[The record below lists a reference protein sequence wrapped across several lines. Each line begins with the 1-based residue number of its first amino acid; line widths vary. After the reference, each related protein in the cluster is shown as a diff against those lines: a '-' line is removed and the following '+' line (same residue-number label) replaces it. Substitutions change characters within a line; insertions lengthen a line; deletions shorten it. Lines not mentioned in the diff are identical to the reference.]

1 MTNLNKIPILCV
13 VGATAS
19 GKSALAMELSKKLNG
34 EIVSCDSMQVY
45 RGMDIGTAKPSVEDR
60 ACVPHHL
67 IDVAD
72 PLEIFSCADYVSL
85 AAQAIENIHGKGKLP
100 IICGGTGL
108 YLDALLRGGGF
119 EEEASVDSTLR
130 QSLFDYA
137 KENGNHA
144 LHERLRAVD
153 PESADATHENNVKRV
168 VRALEIYETTGLTK
182 TELDRR
188 SRTFDS
194 PYRAAVIGLRYDDR
208 ELLYRRIDRRV
219 DEMIA
224 QGLLEETARLESEG
238 VFVSNSTAAQA
249 IGYKEL
255 RMYLQGK
262 QPLTDAVADLKQATR
277 RYAKRQITWFRAK
290 DYVQWIDVD
299 ENSMLS
305 DLTKQACAIAATVFQ
320 SDTGGERL

>member
-1 MTNLNKIPILCV
+1 M
-13 VGATAS
+13 
-19 GKSALAMELSKKLNG
+19 
-34 EIVSCDSMQVY
+34 
-45 RGMDIGTAKPSVEDR
+45 
-60 ACVPHHL
+60 
-67 IDVAD
+67 
-72 PLEIFSCADYVSL
+72 
-85 AAQAIENIHGKGKLP
+85 
-100 IICGGTGL
+100 
-108 YLDALLRGGGF
+108 
-119 EEEASVDSTLR
+119 
-130 QSLFDYA
+130 
-137 KENGNHA
+137 
-144 LHERLRAVD
+144 
-153 PESADATHENNVKRV
+153 

-188 SRTFDS
+188 SRTLDS

-208 ELLYRRIDRRV
+208 DLLYRRIDRRV

-238 VFVSNSTAAQA
+238 IFVSNSTAAQA

-299 ENSMLS
+299 ESSMLS

>member
-1 MTNLNKIPILCV
+1 MANSYRIPVLCV

-19 GKSALAMELSKKLNG
+19 GKSSLAMELAKKLNG

-45 RGMDIGTAKPSVEDR
+45 RRMDIGTAKPTAEDQ
-60 ACVPHHL
+60 ACVPHRL

-72 PLEIFSCADYVSL
+72 PCEPFSCADYITL
-85 AAQAIENIHGKGKLP
+85 AAQAIEEIHSRKRLP
-100 IICGGTGL
+100 ILCGGTGL
-108 YLDALLRGGGF
+108 YLDSLLRGSGF
-119 EEEASVDSTLR
+119 EETASVDPILR
-130 QSLFDYA
+130 QSLFDFA

-168 VRALEIYETTGLTK
+168 VRALEIYETTGVTK

-219 DEMIA
+219 DKMIA
-224 QGLLEETARLESEG
+224 QGLLEEIARLESEG
-238 VFVSNSTAAQA
+238 VFISNFTAAQA

-262 QPLTDAVADLKQATR
+262 QSLTDAVADLKQATR

-299 ENSMLS
+299 AHSTLS
-305 DLTKQACAIAATVFQ
+305 DLTEQACAIAATVLQ
-320 SDTGGERL
+320 TETGDEGT